1 MLFILQENAAAAAAG
16 DGSVAAAVPVA
27 TQVC

>member
-1 MLFILQENAAAAAAG
+1 MLFILQENAAAAAG